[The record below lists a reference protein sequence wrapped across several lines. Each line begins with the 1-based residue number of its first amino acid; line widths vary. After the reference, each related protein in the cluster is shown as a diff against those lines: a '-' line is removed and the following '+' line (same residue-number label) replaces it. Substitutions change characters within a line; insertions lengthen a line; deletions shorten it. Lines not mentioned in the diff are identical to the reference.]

1 MTSAPQ
7 TAFVDKP
14 PIELPHPVR
23 MRILFMV
30 MIGVFLAALD
40 QTVVGTALPKIITD
54 LGGNDLY
61 TWAFTAYLL
70 TSTISGPLYGK
81 LSDLFGRRPIFLFG
95 IGIFMVGSLL
105 AGLSQE
111 MWHLIG
117 ARGIQGLGAGALFP
131 IALAVIGD
139 LFSPSERGR
148 YQGLFGAVFG
158 LSVLI
163 GPAIGGLLTDTVGWP
178 FVFFFNLPIGAVVFY
193 VVWRNLPSYHLG
205 GDKPVIDYVGAA
217 LFTAALVPIL
227 IGLTNKQS
235 ADWTDPIV
243 GGLILVGLVIGIVFL
258 VAEARAREPIVPL
271 ELFRIR
277 SFSISVA
284 AFFLASFGFLA
295 AVVFLPRWFQVVN
308 GSSATE
314 SGYQILPLLG
324 RSDHL
329 GDGGRPAGRTDGP
342 VQGADLRALVT
353 MAAGLWLLTNL
364 RADTPIPLVWL
375 WMFITGIGVG
385 PSFAVF
391 TLIVQNSVPIQ
402 RLGTA
407 TSNLTFFQ
415 SVGGTIGLAITGTI
429 FGTTLAAEAPRQL
442 VRRASRRSSPRP
454 VAVNSMRRPRSAI
467 SARRSSPRSQKRSGP
482 RSNRSSR
489 RSSTRSIR
497 PCRSR
502 PRARST
508 WVWLR
513 RCWRRSSSPGSRRSA
528 WEPQS
533 PSPIADTSGSG
544 TTIRSRR
551 PARNASCREGA
562 RWSAGG
568 GSPGF
573 VVSGSDGHSRD
584 GTGDSGVQT
593 REGPFV
599 GNGDRLDQPRVGGE
613 RFGKYETP
621 GEHRSDG
628 GVFL

>member
-1 MTSAPQ
+1 MTSALQ

-40 QTVVGTALPKIITD
+40 QTVVGTALPRIITD

-324 RSDHL
+324 GLIISATAAGQLVART
-329 GDGGRPAGRTDGP
+329 GRYKALIF
-342 VQGADLRALVT
+342 AALVT

-442 VRRASRRSSPRP
+442 VAAGVPP
-454 VAVNSMRRPRSAI
+454 ELAA
-467 SARRSSPRSQKRSGP
+467 
-482 RSNRSSR
+482 
-489 RSSTRSIR
+489 
-497 PCRSR
+497 
-502 PRARST
+502 
-508 WVWLR
+508 
-513 RCWRRSSSPGSRRSA
+513 
-528 WEPQS
+528 
-533 PSPIADTSGSG
+533 
-544 TTIRSRR
+544 
-551 PARNASCREGA
+551 
-562 RWSAGG
+562 AGG
-568 GSPGF
+568 GQLDAATGVGDLGAAILAQVPEAF
-573 VVSGSDGHSRD
+573 RAQVEPFIPAIVDAIHQAVSIATASTFYVGVAASLLAALLVAGLKEVRMGASEPVA
-584 GTGDSGVQT
+584 DSGHE
-593 REGPFV
+593 RV
-599 GNGDRLDQPRVGGE
+599 GNDHTVAA
-613 RFGKYETP
+613 P
-621 GEHRSDG
+621 GA
-628 GVFL
+628 

>member
-40 QTVVGTALPKIITD
+40 QTVVGTALPRIITD

-324 RSDHL
+324 GLIISATAAGQLVART
-329 GDGGRPAGRTDGP
+329 GRYKALIF
-342 VQGADLRALVT
+342 AALVT

-391 TLIVQNSVPIQ
+391 TLVVQNSVPIQ

-442 VRRASRRSSPRP
+442 VAAGVPP
-454 VAVNSMRRPRSAI
+454 ELA
-467 SARRSSPRSQKRSGP
+467 
-482 RSNRSSR
+482 
-489 RSSTRSIR
+489 
-497 PCRSR
+497 
-502 PRARST
+502 
-508 WVWLR
+508 
-513 RCWRRSSSPGSRRSA
+513 
-528 WEPQS
+528 
-533 PSPIADTSGSG
+533 
-544 TTIRSRR
+544 
-551 PARNASCREGA
+551 
-562 RWSAGG
+562 AGG
-568 GSPGF
+568 GGQLDAATAVGDLGAAILAQVPEAF
-573 VVSGSDGHSRD
+573 RAQVEPFIPAIVDAIHQAVSIATASTFYVGVAASLLAALLVAGLKEVRMGASEPVA
-584 GTGDSGVQT
+584 DSGHE
-593 REGPFV
+593 RV
-599 GNGDRLDQPRVGGE
+599 GNDHTVAA
-613 RFGKYETP
+613 P
-621 GEHRSDG
+621 GA
-628 GVFL
+628 

>member
-40 QTVVGTALPKIITD
+40 QTVVGTALPRIITD

-205 GDKPVIDYVGAA
+205 GDKPVIDYIGAA

-243 GGLILVGLVIGIVFL
+243 GGLILVGLMIGIVFL

-324 RSDHL
+324 GLIISATAAGQLVART
-329 GDGGRPAGRTDGP
+329 GRYKALIF
-342 VQGADLRALVT
+342 AALVT

-442 VRRASRRSSPRP
+442 VAAGVPP
-454 VAVNSMRRPRSAI
+454 ELAA
-467 SARRSSPRSQKRSGP
+467 
-482 RSNRSSR
+482 
-489 RSSTRSIR
+489 
-497 PCRSR
+497 
-502 PRARST
+502 
-508 WVWLR
+508 
-513 RCWRRSSSPGSRRSA
+513 
-528 WEPQS
+528 
-533 PSPIADTSGSG
+533 
-544 TTIRSRR
+544 
-551 PARNASCREGA
+551 
-562 RWSAGG
+562 AGG
-568 GSPGF
+568 GQLDAATAVGDLGAAILAQVPEAF
-573 VVSGSDGHSRD
+573 RAQVEPFIPAIVDAIHQAVSIATASTFYVGVAASLLAALLVAGLKEVRMGASEPVA
-584 GTGDSGVQT
+584 DSGHE
-593 REGPFV
+593 RV
-599 GNGDRLDQPRVGGE
+599 GNDHPVAA
-613 RFGKYETP
+613 P
-621 GEHRSDG
+621 GA
-628 GVFL
+628 

>member
-40 QTVVGTALPKIITD
+40 QTVVGTALPRIITD

-324 RSDHL
+324 GLIISATAAGQLVART
-329 GDGGRPAGRTDGP
+329 GRYKALIF
-342 VQGADLRALVT
+342 AALVT

-442 VRRASRRSSPRP
+442 VAAGVPP
-454 VAVNSMRRPRSAI
+454 ELA
-467 SARRSSPRSQKRSGP
+467 
-482 RSNRSSR
+482 
-489 RSSTRSIR
+489 
-497 PCRSR
+497 
-502 PRARST
+502 
-508 WVWLR
+508 
-513 RCWRRSSSPGSRRSA
+513 
-528 WEPQS
+528 
-533 PSPIADTSGSG
+533 
-544 TTIRSRR
+544 
-551 PARNASCREGA
+551 
-562 RWSAGG
+562 AGG
-568 GSPGF
+568 GGQLDAATAVGDLGAAILAQVPEAF
-573 VVSGSDGHSRD
+573 RAQVEPFIPAIVDAIHQAVSIATASTFYVGVAASLLAALLVAGLKEVRMGASEPVA
-584 GTGDSGVQT
+584 DSGHE
-593 REGPFV
+593 RV
-599 GNGDRLDQPRVGGE
+599 GNDHTVAA
-613 RFGKYETP
+613 P
-621 GEHRSDG
+621 GA
-628 GVFL
+628 

>member
-1 MTSAPQ
+1 VTSAQQ
-7 TAFVDKP
+7 TPFVDKP

-40 QTVVGTALPKIITD
+40 QTVVGTALPRIITD

-243 GGLILVGLVIGIVFL
+243 GGLILVGLVIGLVFL
-258 VAEARAREPIVPL
+258 VAESRAREPIVPL

-324 RSDHL
+324 GLIISATASGQLVART
-329 GDGGRPAGRTDGP
+329 GRYKALIF
-342 VQGADLRALVT
+342 AALVT

-391 TLIVQNSVPIQ
+391 TLVVQNSVPIQ

-429 FGTTLAAEAPRQL
+429 FGSTLAAEAPRQL
-442 VRRASRRSSPRP
+442 VAAGIPP
-454 VAVNSMRRPRSAI
+454 DLAA
-467 SARRSSPRSQKRSGP
+467 
-482 RSNRSSR
+482 
-489 RSSTRSIR
+489 
-497 PCRSR
+497 
-502 PRARST
+502 
-508 WVWLR
+508 
-513 RCWRRSSSPGSRRSA
+513 
-528 WEPQS
+528 
-533 PSPIADTSGSG
+533 
-544 TTIRSRR
+544 
-551 PARNASCREGA
+551 
-562 RWSAGG
+562 AGG
-568 GSPGF
+568 GQLDAATAVGDLGAAILAQVPEAF
-573 VVSGSDGHSRD
+573 RAQVEPFIPAIVDAIHQAVSIATASTFYVGVAASLLAALLVAGLKEVRMRD
-584 GTGDSGVQT
+584 ERPVTDSGHE
-593 REGPFV
+593 RV
-599 GNGDRLDQPRVGGE
+599 GNDHPVAA
-613 RFGKYETP
+613 P
-621 GEHRSDG
+621 GA
-628 GVFL
+628 